1 MKNLLILLFS
11 LLISFNSYANWE
23 KVLQLDEGDFYIHM
37 DSIERTGNTTYMWIM
52 RDNPDRD
59 WSYNS
64 VKNFIEV
71 ECIASK
77 RVRHLNEIRY
87 VGRMGKGDDKTKTDN
102 SVGEWAY
109 IPPDNPVY
117 IIFKYACK

>member
-1 MKNLLILLFS
+1 MPAPTSKP
-11 LLISFNSYANWE
+11 
-23 KVLQLDEGDFYIHM
+23 LDERNARVVCFTGGSGTCAGGLAGRDFCT
-37 DSIERTGNTTYMWIM
+37 DSDSFISDSCELEHDLRKILQ
-52 RDNPDRD
+52 
-59 WSYNS
+59 
-64 VKNFIEV
+64 NFIEV

-77 RVRHLNEIRY
+77 RVRHLTEIRY
-87 VGRMGKGDDKTKTDN
+87 VGRMGKGDDETKTDN